1 MTFLCVIGKVWA
13 TAWNTLNT
21 CDSLRRSWEDQ
32 DQIQDA
38 RETIITL
45 RVHKCG
51 VYSTEISIQQMFI
64 ISKGNTNVKKNF
76 TTSIL
81 RTLHNSW
88 RKKEYNKYT
97 FNSVGRFLM
106 CFVLYFF
113 VLFGFL
119 SFSSFYVY
127 MTYCTYV
134 HHLES
139 EGCALYSIHILA
151 RQINL
156 TIQYFYNIYK
166 KILWIAFSSSF
177 CSISVFF
184 HIPFL
189 YCRGWLGGRYWQQT
203 RKKTWFSAQ

>member
-1 MTFLCVIGKVWA
+1 MYLLLLLVIMVTVHPPIIKYQIALTHVNA
-13 TAWNTLNT
+13 IREQYDLEELLNNHLLYNNMN
-21 CDSLRRSWEDQ
+21 SYQRQEHPEVRKLY
-32 DQIQDA
+32 QI
-38 RETIITL
+38 
-45 RVHKCG
+45 
-51 VYSTEISIQQMFI
+51 
-64 ISKGNTNVKKNF
+64 
-76 TTSIL
+76 
-81 RTLHNSW
+81 
-88 RKKEYNKYT
+88 YNKYT

-119 SFSSFYVY
+119 SLCSFYVY

-166 KILWIAFSSSF
+166 KKSYELLFLLHSVPF
-177 CSISVFF
+177 LVFF

-189 YCRGWLGGRYWQQT
+189 YCRGWLGGRY
-203 RKKTWFSAQ
+203 